1 MGALEICLLIWR
13 AAGLWVSAVLF
24 LLPLRR
30 RPSFGLRLGLGL
42 AVGLAVRTLPAFFAP
57 DSPATL
63 WAYFLFSYL
72 LAAGFFALC
81 ADISPMA
88 VFYCAVW
95 SMVLFYVGDSVLL
108 TMAQLMEFLGCGRVL
123 AGITALLTVL
133 VLDLVVGLT
142 LARFMPVDR
151 TYQVGPRQLSAAV
164 LLMLL
169 VLLLVELSREVWYPR
184 NDWALWAFP
193 LLIEFYCATL
203 LYLQHELFKKS
214 YMQQDLAMLNQLW
227 AQQKVQYALARR
239 NIALINRKCHEL
251 KHQIRA
257 MHAVLGSDKAGALD
271 ELEQSVR
278 IYDAIAKTGNEVLD
292 TVLTEKSLLCEANH
306 IQNHCVADGRLLDFM
321 DPVDLYT
328 IFANALDNAIEHVR
342 GIRDPEKRIIDV
354 LVFADHRLLTI
365 QVINPVTTVP
375 RMGADGLP
383 VSTKTGDGP
392 HGYGLKSV
400 RHAVQKYNGFLT
412 VKVEDGCFHLRIL
425 LPLRGGRE
433 GAAG

>member
-1 MGALEICLLIWR
+1 MGVMDACLLIWR

-108 TMAQLMEFLGCGRVL
+108 TMAQLMEFLGSGRVL

-257 MHAVLGSDKAGALD
+257 MHAMFGEEKADYLD

-292 TVLTEKSLLCEANH
+292 TVLTEKSLLCEAEH
-306 IQNHCVADGRLLDFM
+306 IQCHCVADGHLLDFM
-321 DPVDLYT
+321 DPVDLYN
-328 IFANALDNAIEHVR
+328 IFANTLDNAIEHVR
-342 GIRDPEKRIIDV
+342 GIADPERRIIDV
-354 LVFADHRLLTI
+354 LVYAENKLLAI
-365 QVINPVTTVP
+365 RISNPVSDMP
-375 RMGADGLP
+375 RYGSDGLP
-383 VSTKTGDGP
+383 VSTKPDDGV
-392 HGYGLKSV
+392 HGLGLRSV
-400 RHAVQKYNGFLT
+400 RHSVQKYGGFLT
-412 VKVEDGCFHLRIL
+412 ARVEDGCFHLRIL
-425 LPLRGGRE
+425 LPVR
-433 GAAG
+433 A